1 MNMLQCGKKFRLL
14 IIFKERDEEVKV
26 VFMVNRINTITILI
40 IVFYCGL
47 EKMIY
52 VTRKIQFCKVKH
64 IGSMMIVD
72 LLAST
77 QASRF
82 ERTH

>member
-40 IVFYCGL
+40 IVFLLWFG
-47 EKMIY
+47 KN
-52 VTRKIQFCKVKH
+52 
-64 IGSMMIVD
+64 D
-72 LLAST
+72 LWN
-77 QASRF
+77 
-82 ERTH
+82 